1 MNSVITIVLN
11 LIERVLPLITGGGAA
26 GSVIS
31 MLESILPLVVTEVQA
46 LYTPIKNIIT
56 ALQSSGALTPDEIT
70 QVQALDKQIDDA
82 FTTATAGL
90 DPDAPVTTS

>member
-1 MNSVITIVLN
+1 MNAALTAVLA
-11 LIERVLPLITGGGAA
+11 LVGQVLPLITVGGAA

-31 MLESILPLVVTEVQA
+31 TLEAILPLVISEVSA

-70 QVQALDKQIDDA
+70 QVQALDKQVDDA
-82 FTTATAGL
+82 FTAASVGL
-90 DPDAPVTTS
+90 DPDAPA